1 MSHAVGGG
9 AGWIVY
15 EYSGMAGQTKKIRV
29 QKKINWNMDKGI
41 PNWDQEVFLVM
52 INL

>member
-29 QKKINWNMDKGI
+29 QK
-41 PNWDQEVFLVM
+41 
-52 INL
+52 NLTEIWTKESQIEIKKSF